1 MMTVAKKVSGGTCVM
16 KNPKKKKYDRV
27 DVSSD
32 MTASRKRTAY

>member
-16 KNPKKKKYDRV
+16 KNPKKKYDRV